1 MLKAISNTSPLLYLY
16 RIKAIE
22 LLPQLFTNI
31 WVSNAVVLELKNGQL
46 LGYDVPNPND
56 YSWINVVSP
65 KSTPSEWLSLNFGA
79 GELETLSLALENTEC
94 IVILDDLLARK
105 IAIAAG
111 LNVWGT
117 LKVLVEAK
125 TQGII
130 KEVAPFIDNLNKTG
144 MWISDNVRKRIL
156 KLAKEI

>member
-1 MLKAISNTSPLLYLY
+1 M
-16 RIKAIE
+16 
-22 LLPQLFTNI
+22 
-31 WVSNAVVLELKNGQL
+31 
-46 LGYDVPNPND
+46 
-56 YSWINVVSP
+56 
-65 KSTPSEWLSLNFGA
+65 NFGA